1 MLLRRNVSPKTLM
14 SLGMMS
20 LAIAN
25 IAPWILQRRHLMS
38 EDLLDGVRGL
48 LMGIAIA
55 TLLLGVWLRG
65 RRA

>member
-14 SLGMMS
+14 SLGMMA
-20 LAIAN
+20 LAIGN
-25 IAPWILQRRHLMS
+25 VAPWILGRRHLMS